1 MIYLVSYDIVDDKKR
16 TRLHKMLKNFGARN
30 QYSVFECDLDGKK
43 YVELEYKIR
52 KIKIEQG
59 DSIMVYPICSSCESK
74 IIRKGSFVP
83 LDVTNMIF

>member
-16 TRLHKMLKNFGARN
+16 YRLHKMLKNFGSRN

-43 YVELEYKIR
+43 YVELEYNIR
-52 KIKIEQG
+52 KIKIEKG

-83 LDVTNMIF
+83 LDVTNMIY